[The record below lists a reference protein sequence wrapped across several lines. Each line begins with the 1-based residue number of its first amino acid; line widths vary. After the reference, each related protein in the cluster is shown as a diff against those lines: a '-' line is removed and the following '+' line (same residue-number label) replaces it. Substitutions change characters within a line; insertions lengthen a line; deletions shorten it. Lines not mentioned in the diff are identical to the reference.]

1 MEHALQ
7 TIPGKTNIAH
17 DILVFPVNTKQYSEI
32 LAQVLKWCE
41 SKDITPNLQKSVFCK
56 NNLKCYDFMFS
67 EGMKPGPEKKQE
79 IRETPA
85 AENEKAL

>member
-7 TIPGKTNIAH
+7 TIPGKANIAH

-41 SKDITPNLQKSVFCK
+41 SKDITPNL
-56 NNLKCYDFMFS
+56 
-67 EGMKPGPEKKQE
+67 
-79 IRETPA
+79 
-85 AENEKAL
+85 

>member
-7 TIPGKTNIAH
+7 TIPEKTNIAD
-17 DILVFPVNTKQYSEI
+17 DILIFPVNTKQHSEI
-32 LAQVLKWCE
+32 FAQLLKWCE
-41 SKDITPNLQKSVFCK
+41 SKDITPNLQKRVFCK

-79 IRETPA
+79 IQETPA
-85 AENEKAL
+85 AENKKAL